1 MKQQQPKAI
10 FAPEQEFYQSY
21 STGEDKERTN
31 VHYEQ
36 PVEFF
41 YAVTGGRWNVY
52 SCNVWEEGDDRA
64 DDAGQ
69 TASQE
74 VKLDLTAAL
83 LGLKPGMRVLDVGCG
98 WGGPLT
104 YLCKTYGVEGVGLTL
119 SPAQKKAAEERAER
133 EGVSDHVRIVESHWA
148 EYVDSRPFDAICTD
162 EVIVHFHDLG
172 GFFAKAY
179 GLLGDGG
186 RMVNKELH
194 FTHPRYSAMTRG
206 LSLINEIYG
215 STGNYRTL
223 GEEMTLAN
231 GAGFEVEAIRQ
242 LPLSHYRRTMGCWTA
257 NMHAR
262 KAELEAMVGADYYRR
277 FRGYLK
283 MCQRIFTDTT
293 MTLDYVVCRKA
304 PAREIG
310 G

>member
-1 MKQQQPKAI
+1 VSSNTRQQTV
-10 FAPEQEFYQSY
+10 FAPEQEFYQAY
-21 STGEDKERTN
+21 STEEDRERTN

-52 SCNVWEEGDDRA
+52 SCNLWEEGIDPED
-64 DDAGQ
+64 Q

-74 VKLDLTAAL
+74 AKLDLTARLA
-83 LGLKPGMRVLDVGCG
+83 GLKPGMRILDVGCG

-104 YLCKTYGVEGVGLTL
+104 YLCKTYGVTGVGLTL
-119 SPAQKKAAEERAER
+119 SPAQKRAAEERAAR
-133 EGVSDHVRIVESHWA
+133 EGVASSVEIVECHWRDYEDA
-148 EYVDSRPFDAICTD
+148 VPFDAVTTD
-162 EVIVHFHDLG
+162 EVIVHFNDLG
-172 GFFAKAY
+172 GFFEKAFS
-179 GLLGDGG
+179 LLREGG

-194 FTHPRYSAMTRG
+194 FTHPRYSRMTRG

-215 STGNYRTL
+215 STGNYRAL
-223 GEEMTLAN
+223 AEELALAN
-231 GAGFEVEAIRQ
+231 AAGFEVHAIHQ
-242 LPLSHYRRTMGCWTA
+242 LSLEHYRKTMGHWTA
-257 NMHAR
+257 NMHAH

-293 MTLDYVVCRKA
+293 MTLDVVVSRKA
-304 PAREIG
+304 VSGRG
-310 G
+310 GQ